1 MSNLNRQGVFEVIES
16 FAITRLNVFYL
27 IGTIKEGTI
36 QANWFVNVPLNRS
49 LSMTIR
55 IHEIEE
61 VLLSSQKQ
69 PLTLLIVN
77 CEDQEMTEL
86 LLAQN
91 INSESLDITIEGLD

>member
-36 QANWFVNVPLNRS
+36 QAIWFVNVPFNSS